1 MKLGT
6 RLVIGFSIVSLATI
20 GIGITGIVAIKN
32 INDADRFL
40 YANATEPM
48 VQLVAMTENFQSQR
62 IGLRDAMDAMNA
74 TNTEEESSRLA
85 AAHAKGENVEKAA
98 SELSKTLVTDE
109 GRKIFS
115 DFEAARKG
123 YDAVFDE
130 IIAADKRGDKAAVA
144 ALMKGKGSAAAE
156 AEQAAIDSLVQ
167 AKVKYAASVAGDN
180 RVKGDNT
187 SLFML
192 FDLLIVVLIGI
203 FTALSITR
211 RITKSVGGEPA
222 EIARVADQVARGDLS
237 VDFGDISKSSG
248 IQRSLAGMVASL
260 KAKSEALKHIAKG
273 DLSVQVEFAS
283 EKDEVGLSL
292 RTMLGSLNELLSQVS
307 SAVEQVAAGSS
318 QVSSAAQTLSQG
330 TAEQA
335 ASIEEISASLTE
347 IAGQTAQNS
356 DNAREMNG
364 LAKSSHQEAEAGN
377 ERMKELV
384 TAMADIN
391 RSSEDVKKI
400 VKAIDDIAF
409 QINLLA
415 LNANVEAARAG
426 KYGKGFA
433 VVADEVRSLAVRSA
447 EAVKETTRMVEDSIA
462 KMDKGNELVKLTAAQ
477 LVGIAEG
484 SARVA
489 AIAEDVASASQE
501 QTRGVEQ
508 ISTGIE
514 QIDQVTQSNSSSAEE
529 SAAAAEELA
538 AQSRQLKSM
547 VERFKLRS
555 EEASPSA
562 LASLSPQLL
571 SRLLEELRAGG
582 WDTARPENKAT
593 AIKPVARDATA
604 QGVTASRAATAGTKA
619 SDADYSEF

>member
-6 RLVIGFSIVSLATI
+6 RLVIGFAIVSLATV
-20 GIGITGIVAIKN
+20 GIGITGIVAIKD

-48 VQLVAMTENFQSQR
+48 IQLVSMTENFQSQR
-62 IGLRDAMDAMNA
+62 IGLRDAIDAANA
-74 TNTEEESSRLA
+74 EEESSRLA
-85 AAHAKGENVEKAA
+85 AAHAKGESVEKAA
-98 SELSKTLVTDE
+98 SELSKTLITTE

-123 YDAVFDE
+123 YDTVFDE
-130 IIAADKRGDKAAVA
+130 IISADKRGDKTTVTV
-144 ALMKGKGSAAAE
+144 LMKGKGPAAAD

-167 AKVKYAASVAGDN
+167 AKVKYAASVAEDN
-180 RVKGDNT
+180 GVRGEYF

-192 FDLLIVVLIGI
+192 FDLLVVVLIGV
-203 FTALSITR
+203 FTALAITR

-237 VDFGDISKSSG
+237 MDFGDAANYSG

-260 KAKSEALKHIAKG
+260 KAKSEALKKIANG
-273 DLSVQVEFAS
+273 DLSANIELAS
-283 EKDEVGLSL
+283 EGDELGLSL
-292 RTMLGSLNELLSQVS
+292 RTMLSSLNELLSQVS
-307 SAVEQVAAGSS
+307 SAVEQVAVGSN

-330 TAEQA
+330 AAEQA

-364 LAKSSHQEAEAGN
+364 LAKSSHQEAEGGN

-384 TAMADIN
+384 SAMADIN

-462 KMDKGNELVKLTAAQ
+462 KMERGNELVKLTATQ

-489 AIAEDVASASQE
+489 AIAEDVASASEE

-508 ISTGIE
+508 ISAGIE

-538 AQSRQLKSM
+538 AQSQQLKSM
-547 VERFKLRS
+547 IERFKLRS
-555 EEASPSA
+555 EEAAPSA

-571 SRLLEELRAGG
+571 SQLLEELRAGG
-582 WDTARPENKAT
+582 WNTAQPEDKAT
-593 AIKPVARDATA
+593 AIKSIAHGGATTGDATGTRA
-604 QGVTASRAATAGTKA
+604 STARTKA
-619 SDADYSEF
+619 SDSDYSEF